1 MIKVIVSPAEG
12 VKAISE
18 ATAYKVMCDFG
29 DADGRS
35 IAADTSSVVRGA
47 NRAKVTGAG

>member
-18 ATAYKVMCDFG
+18 ATACQ
-29 DADGRS
+29 
-35 IAADTSSVVRGA
+35 
-47 NRAKVTGAG
+47 VTV